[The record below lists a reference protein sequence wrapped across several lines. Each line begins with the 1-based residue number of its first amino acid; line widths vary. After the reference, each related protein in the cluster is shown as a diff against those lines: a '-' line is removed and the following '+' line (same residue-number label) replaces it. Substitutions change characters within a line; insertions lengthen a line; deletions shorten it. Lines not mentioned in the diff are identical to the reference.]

1 MSTEEI
7 TSIEQL
13 DYCPVTQRVLLI
25 SAFPRGVHELVRDLS
40 DGCFDVM
47 VFHHLDQ
54 GLRNAQSADLLIFD
68 MTSLRTT
75 DEESTLQ
82 TLVQQEFSGVPT
94 LFLIKESMLSELG
107 DKLKQ
112 QELMVWPGRSQE
124 VLYHVQRIIRNREQK
139 APSSLLLTGTSPA
152 IYKDLWIDRKK
163 MSVYRSGAK
172 IELTKT
178 EYDLLVKLL
187 LSEGAVQTRED
198 LLSDIWETS
207 FLGGSN
213 VVDVHIKSLRKK
225 LGDRAS
231 EPSYITTV
239 RGVGYRM
246 AD

>member
-1 MSTEEI
+1 
-7 TSIEQL
+7 
-13 DYCPVTQRVLLI
+13 
-25 SAFPRGVHELVRDLS
+25 
-40 DGCFDVM
+40 
-47 VFHHLDQ
+47 
-54 GLRNAQSADLLIFD
+54 
-68 MTSLRTT
+68 
-75 DEESTLQ
+75 
-82 TLVQQEFSGVPT
+82 
-94 LFLIKESMLSELG
+94 
-107 DKLKQ
+107 
-112 QELMVWPGRSQE
+112 
-124 VLYHVQRIIRNREQK
+124 
-139 APSSLLLTGTSPA
+139 
-152 IYKDLWIDRKK
+152 